1 MEKQNLASAVL
12 GEMQKAVI
20 GKEEEI
26 KKIFCAIIAGGHV
39 LIEDIPGLGKTTM
52 AKAFSQLLGL
62 KTQRM
67 QFTPDVL
74 PSDVV
79 GFNLL
84 DKKTQEMKY
93 MPGAVFCN
101 LFLADEINRTSPKT
115 QSALLEVMEEGKV
128 SVDGITRDVEKP
140 FIVVATQ
147 NPCGSAGTQLLPD
160 SQMDRFMICLSLG
173 YPNDKEEMD
182 IIKLMKAL
190 PNEKEIEPIMSAKD
204 ILKLQ
209 ESALEVFMH
218 DAIYK
223 YIVSLVQAT
232 RQSALIE
239 QGASPRASIALAKM
253 AAAYA
258 LIHGRDYVIPEDV
271 LAVFREVVAHR
282 IIMNSKA
289 KMKHLTKE
297 DILQEII
304 NQVKAPRMVS

>member
-12 GEMQKAVI
+12 GEMQKTVI